1 MAGYVDFRDF
11 LATLEKEG
19 QLLRIIDQVRLEPD
33 LAAAACALTQ
43 LGETSPAIQFENI
56 AGFTDQ
62 RIVMNAHGSWPNHAL
77 ALGLPKD
84 ASPRDQ
90 FFAFV
95 RRYQKYPGEIER
107 VKTAPFQE
115 VIVDKDVN
123 LFEILPL
130 FRLNRGDGAFFI
142 DKACASAA
150 TLMIGTTTMSR
161 TSATTDC
168 R

>member
-19 QLLRIIDQVRLEPD
+19 QLLRITDEVRLEPD

-43 LGETSPAIQFENI
+43 LGETSPAIQFEKI

-77 ALGLPKD
+77 ALGLHKD

-95 RRYQKYPGEIER
+95 ERYQTYPGAIER
-107 VKTAPFQE
+107 VATAPFQE
-115 VIVDKDVN
+115 VVVEKDIN
-123 LFEILPL
+123 LFELMPL
-130 FRLNRGDGAFFI
+130 FRLNRGDGAYFI
-142 DKACASAA
+142 DKACVV
-150 TLMIGTTTMSR
+150 SR
-161 TSATTDC
+161 DLDDWSNDNVENVGC
-168 R
+168 